1 MNCTPGVF
9 RLLDVLVEFGGD
21 ALGRP
26 LTEYS
31 CPAQHIRDRRVPIR
45 LGGSRQRNRTRWA
58 VGFGVFAEILA
69 YLVLGCVLD
78 VFTIWPL
85 AVIVVAIFLARLAA
99 RLVRLNK
106 EGQI

>member
-45 LGGSRQRNRTRWA
+45 LGGSRQRNRTRVRA
-58 VGFGVFAEILA
+58 VHQRQHIPVEPANAPPANASG
-69 YLVLGCVLD
+69 
-78 VFTIWPL
+78 
-85 AVIVVAIFLARLAA
+85 
-99 RLVRLNK
+99 
-106 EGQI
+106 